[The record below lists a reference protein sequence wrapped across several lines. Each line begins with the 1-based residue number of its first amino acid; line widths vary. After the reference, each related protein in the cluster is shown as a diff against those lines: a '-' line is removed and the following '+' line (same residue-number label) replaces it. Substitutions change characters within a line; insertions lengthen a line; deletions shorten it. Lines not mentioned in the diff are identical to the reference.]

1 MTGFRGTR
9 LTRGHPII
17 NQLKRYDIG
26 SIILFDIDVA
36 NNSPVMNVENPEQLR
51 QLTDELRAAAPSPL
65 LIAIDQEGGKV
76 NRLKEERGFPPSISA
91 QVLGQKNDPSAT
103 REAALTTAKTLKKAG
118 ISLNIAP
125 CVDLNINPDNPII
138 GKKERSFSNDSAVV
152 TAHAREVINAHHS
165 QGVLCTLKHFP
176 GHGSSSADTHLEFV
190 DVTKTWREE
199 ELIPYRT
206 LIDEGLADAVMT
218 SHVFNATF
226 DKKYPAT
233 LSRQIIHGMLREQLG
248 FRGVVIS
255 DDMQMKA
262 IADRYGLET
271 SVQLAI
277 DAGVDILAFGN
288 NMANDPEIIPK
299 VITIMTGHLSKGILN
314 ETRIDESIRRIHRL
328 KYKVSTSS

>member
-17 NQLKRYDIG
+17 RQIKQYDIG

-36 NNSPVMNVENPEQLR
+36 NNFPLMNVENPQQLR
-51 QLTDELRAAAPSPL
+51 QLTDELGAAAPTPL

-91 QVLGQKNDPSAT
+91 QTLGMRNNPDSTKD
-103 REAALTTAKTLKKAG
+103 AARRTAETLKKAG

-138 GKKERSFSNDSAVV
+138 GKKERSFSADPAVV
-152 TAHAREVINAHHS
+152 IAHAREVIKAHHEM
-165 QGVLCTLKHFP
+165 GVLCTLKHFP
-176 GHGSSSADTHLEFV
+176 GHGSSTADTHLEFV
-190 DVTKTWREE
+190 DVTNTWREE

-206 LIDEGLADAVMT
+206 LIGEGIVDSVMT
-218 SHVFNATF
+218 SHVFHATF

-233 LSRQIIHGMLREQLG
+233 LSRKIIHGILREQLG
-248 FRGVVIS
+248 FDGVVIS

-271 SVQLAI
+271 AVQLAI
-277 DAGVDILAFGN
+277 NAGIDILAFGN
-288 NMANDPEIIPK
+288 NMANDPDIVRK
-299 VITIMTGHLSKGILN
+299 VITIMTGLLSKGQID
-314 ETRIDESIRRIHRL
+314 ESRIDESIRRIRHL
-328 KYKVSTSS
+328 KEKLSA